1 MRGDLKLHYEGDV
14 LRKGERN
21 WFEFEW
27 DWEGSREMSCSMID
41 SEKGENK
48 KLMQK
53 WHLDNISDGDR
64 KYLNKFFACTSFDE
78 TASIETY
85 IINGNPT
92 DK

>member
-1 MRGDLKLHYEGDV
+1 MYFEADV

-27 DWEGSREMSCSMID
+27 DWDGSRVMSCSMID

-53 WHLDNISDGDR
+53 WELYKMNDSDSF
-64 KYLNKFFACTSFDE
+64 YMNMFFAATSHDE

-85 IINGNPT
+85 IINGKPT

>member
-1 MRGDLKLHYEGDV
+1 MYFEADV

-53 WHLDNISDGDR
+53 WELYKMNDSDSF
-64 KYLNKFFACTSFDE
+64 YMNVFFAATSHDE

-85 IINGNPT
+85 IINGKPT